1 MSIVQIA
8 TPFNLR
14 LDFEVADFHKRI
26 FAYCIDL
33 LIIVAYSWIMGHF
46 VYNDDVAGSLNEGG
60 GIRLVFGWSILLI
73 SVPILLY
80 PLVCEILMHGQ
91 TIGKKVFDIR
101 VMNLNGGEP
110 SLSQYIIRWI
120 FRFFEWPLVF
130 GFFIPIVLPGALIL
144 IQVLI
149 VCFFGIIVIII
160 VAVTKNHQRLGDL
173 AANTVLVKTRIN
185 TSINDTVFQEVDQK
199 NYTVQFPQ
207 VMQLSDRDI
216 NTIKSV
222 LSNSANK
229 NGEDLAWRIA
239 DRVKAALKIEAN
251 MHPINF
257 LDKLL
262 EDYNYLATKE

>member
-8 TPFNLR
+8 TPFNLH

-26 FAYCIDL
+26 FAYLIDL
-33 LIIVAYSWIMGHF
+33 LIIVGYSWIMGHF
-46 VYNDDVAGSLNEGG
+46 VYDKDVAEAFSGEGL
-60 GIRLVFGWSILLI
+60 RFNFGWSIVLI
-73 SVPILLY
+73 SVPILFY
-80 PLVCEILMHGQ
+80 PLICEIMMHGQ
-91 TIGKKVFDIR
+91 TIGKKVLDIR
-101 VMNLNGGEP
+101 VMNLGGGDP
-110 SLSQYIIRWI
+110 SVSQYLIRWI

-130 GFFIPIVLPGALIL
+130 GVVYPGFLIIYQLMGMIVPG
-144 IQVLI
+144 V
-149 VCFFGIIVIII
+149 VVIII
-160 VAVTKNHQRLGDL
+160 IAVTKNHQRLGDL

-185 TSINDTVFQEVDQK
+185 TSIHDTVFQEINEK
-199 NYTVQFPQ
+199 NYEVQFPQ

-222 LSNSANK
+222 LSNSGNK

-239 DRVKAALKIEAN
+239 DRVKAALKIDSS